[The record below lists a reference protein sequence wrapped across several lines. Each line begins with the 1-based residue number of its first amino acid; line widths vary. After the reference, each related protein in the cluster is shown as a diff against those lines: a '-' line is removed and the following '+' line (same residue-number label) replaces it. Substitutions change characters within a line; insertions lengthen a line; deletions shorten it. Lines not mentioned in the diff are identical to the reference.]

1 MAGDTWVT
9 DCKSVENLGS
19 EIMEKLNEKNKL
31 KRSGANYSKV
41 DSQCRLMLQNYSKD
55 LQKLKS
61 DLSRATSSYHIT
73 DREAERRQDM
83 IDQLATKERRL
94 KAAFLQ
100 ESVQTDYGRGSLLDT
115 GSSRGFS
122 SDPWSADV
130 ESDSTRNK
138 GVNELIQ
145 QQHQIIAEQD
155 RGLEALSGAIQ
166 RQKLIG
172 HVISD
177 EVDQQN
183 EIIDSLE
190 SSVENTNRRLIR
202 EDAHV
207 KKVTAK
213 SSSCVMMVIIVL
225 LIIVIVVVAAVPHHK
240 S

>member
-1 MAGDTWVT
+1 MPGDTWVA

-19 EIMEKLNEKNKL
+19 EIMERLNEKNRL
-31 KRSGANYSKV
+31 KRSGSNYSKV
-41 DSQCRLMLQNYSKD
+41 DGQCRLMLNNYSKE
-55 LQKLKS
+55 LQRLKS
-61 DLSRATSSYHIT
+61 DLSKASSSYHIT

-94 KAAFLQ
+94 KAAFVE

-130 ESDSTRNK
+130 ESDNTRNK
-138 GVNELIQ
+138 GVNELVQ

-155 RGLEALSGAIQ
+155 RGLDALSEAIQ

-177 EVDQQN
+177 EVDTQN
-183 EIIDSLE
+183 EIIDDLHG
-190 SSVENTNRRLIR
+190 SVENTNRRLIR

-207 KKVTAK
+207 RKVTAK
-213 SSSCVMMVIIVL
+213 SSNCAMMIIIVL
-225 LIIVIVVVAAVPHHK
+225 LIIVIVVVAAVPK
-240 S
+240 K